1 MLRPIFQCSFSL
13 HSCAFSKLISSFIF
27 AVEPIGRNLPIVY
40 VEKLLNFLAD
50 RLESSC
56 HLHFYLLWCRC
67 LLFAHGTFLKLH
79 SSQLMSQMT
88 HLQKAI
94 ARKMDDITKV

>member
-1 MLRPIFQCSFSL
+1 M
-13 HSCAFSKLISSFIF
+13 F

-50 RLESSC
+50 RLDSSS

-67 LLFAHGTFLKLH
+67 LLYAHGTTLKLH
-79 SSQLMSQMT
+79 SSQVMSHMT

-94 ARKMDDITKV
+94 SRKMEDIAKV